1 MHLLRVLL
9 EIALLL
15 SQITKDKIS
24 SNMMKQHQGRAA
36 GPMSGPNDTLHSRLS
51 HAPQRGGE
59 GSALM
64 RVPRKML

>member
-15 SQITKDKIS
+15 LQITKDKIS

-36 GPMSGPNDTLHSRLS
+36 GPMSGPNDSLHSKLP